1 MLLKHQQWNF
11 SPPTFPIFPR
21 AATWMGSAVSMAT
34 TRHNTAEALLNLSS
48 AQWGLRFGDLL
59 WWFWMISPY
68 DFVQSPQICLIYG
81 PCGSLWWFQWF
92 VVVSFG
98 FAHYSSAAT
107 CTKQCHHGSLVS
119 SYRQCICSIISP
131 AYLHLPAT
139 QVPVFWVQKCQ
150 MSGIGV
156 EATSNPNCE
165 NWQTVVTID
174 WMYPRDDSRWAL
186 SDTVTGKYIASENVP
201 LGWLLQDQSRWLFP
215 KTVFQ
220 NLDMFWNDQLYKF
233 GVLET
238 QWQFRVAWPTPETNE
253 IPFKSEFYH
262 IREKYDMNIKKTT
275 WKNISVLKQQ
285 KQSLTG
291 SKFFF

>member
-1 MLLKHQQWNF
+1 MVLVD
-11 SPPTFPIFPR
+11 PY
-21 AATWMGSAVSMAT
+21 
-34 TRHNTAEALLNLSS
+34 
-48 AQWGLRFGDLL
+48 GDFNGLL
-59 WWFWMISPY
+59 WFLLVLLTILRQRLAPNNATMEASFQVT
-68 DFVQSPQICLIYG
+68 DSAFVASSHLHIFTYLQPKYR
-81 PCGSLWWFQWF
+81 
-92 VVVSFG
+92 SFESKNVRCQ
-98 FAHYSSAAT
+98 A
-107 CTKQCHHGSLVS
+107 LVLK
-119 SYRQCICSIISP
+119 R
-131 AYLHLPAT
+131 LR
-139 QVPVFWVQKCQ
+139 
-150 MSGIGV
+150 
-156 EATSNPNCE
+156 PNCE

-238 QWQFRVAWPTPETNE
+238 QWQFRVASPTPETNE

-262 IREKYDMNIKKTT
+262 IREKYDMNIKQTT

-291 SKFFF
+291 SKFFFNKMPRRCLPVAEGFRGQNFCISPTPPT